1 MRKSRRIAA
10 FLMLSSSKPE
20 DVSQN
25 SLEKD
30 GDLDRT
36 AGDIRHDFN
45 GYTDEYAHVYL
56 DTHID
61 IDIDIN
67 IDIDIDIL
75 GYRWMTNIVG
85 PSGIF

>member
-1 MRKSRRIAA
+1 
-10 FLMLSSSKPE
+10 MLSSSKPE

-36 AGDIRHDFN
+36 AGDIRQDFS

-56 DTHID
+56 DTHTSGGRKSFPVWHL
-61 IDIDIN
+61 IN
-67 IDIDIDIL
+67 IIIRSRGSSIL
-75 GYRWMTNIVG
+75 ISRGLRGGSYFK
-85 PSGIF
+85 SE

>member
-1 MRKSRRIAA
+1 MSWFCIYICICI
-10 FLMLSSSKPE
+10 
-20 DVSQN
+20 
-25 SLEKD
+25 
-30 GDLDRT
+30 
-36 AGDIRHDFN
+36 DID
-45 GYTDEYAHVYL
+45 
-56 DTHID
+56 ID

>member
-1 MRKSRRIAA
+1 
-10 FLMLSSSKPE
+10 MLSSSKPE

-36 AGDIRHDFN
+36 AGDIRQDFN

-56 DTHID
+56 DTHIYICICIDIDID